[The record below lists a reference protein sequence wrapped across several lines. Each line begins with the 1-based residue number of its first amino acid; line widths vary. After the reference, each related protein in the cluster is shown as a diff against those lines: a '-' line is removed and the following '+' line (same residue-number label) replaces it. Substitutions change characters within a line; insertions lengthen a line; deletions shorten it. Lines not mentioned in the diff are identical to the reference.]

1 MVGCAGAVAEL
12 SWRRDYIDPDYWID
26 PAFMSQSD
34 WYVAE
39 CEPGE
44 PDDLCIEGI
53 EQIAEL
59 LMEGGLLWADLQR

>member
-1 MVGCAGAVAEL
+1 
-12 SWRRDYIDPDYWID
+12 
-26 PAFMSQSD
+26 MSQSD

-39 CEPGE
+39 CEPGA

-59 LMEGGLLWADLQR
+59 LMEGGLLWAALQRQARRLIVDARSIGVQV